1 MGQAV
6 VVTGAGGGLGAFV
19 TRAFLA
25 AGAAV
30 AGVSRS
36 ISPSAFNH
44 PNFHAVPCDL
54 ITAEGARAA
63 VEAAITRLGRI
74 DVLAHVAGGFSGGD
88 SVWETA
94 DAVWDHMMDLNLRA
108 AFNTFRAALPFMREA
123 GRGRIVAVA
132 AKAAAEP
139 APGIAAYAASKAGLV
154 SLVRTVAL
162 ENRDRH
168 ITANVILPGAMDT
181 PANRAADPT
190 ADTSLWIDPAHVAAL
205 IVFLASDDAAEITGA
220 AIPIG

>member
-6 VVTGAGGGLGAFV
+6 IVTGAGGGLGAFV

-30 AGVSRS
+30 AGISRS
-36 ISPSAFNH
+36 IAPSAFDH
-44 PNFHAVPCDL
+44 PNFYAQPGDL
-54 ITAEGARAA
+54 ISAEGARAA
-63 VEAAITRLGRI
+63 VESAILHLGRV
-74 DVLAHVAGGFSGGD
+74 DVLAHVAGGFSGGEP
-88 SVWETA
+88 VWETA
-94 DAVWDHMMDLNLRA
+94 DAVWDHMMNLNLRA

-123 GRGRIVAVA
+123 GRGRIIAVA
-132 AKAAAEP
+132 AKAAAQP

-168 ITANVILPGAMDT
+168 ITANAILPGTMDT
-181 PANRAADPT
+181 PANRAADP
-190 ADTSLWIDPAHVAAL
+190 AGDTSSWVDPAHVAAL
-205 IVFLASDDAAEITGA
+205 IVFLASDEAAEITGA
-220 AIPIG
+220 AIPVG